1 MLKAAIPIILEE
13 FRFTV
18 ILAAFVLLM
27 IPHTVKSDQKDPEL
41 DQLFLQLEHSKSPSQ
56 ATSLEKRI
64 WQIWMEHPL
73 PEMTTKLGKGTL
85 AMQFQNYEEA
95 LEHFSELTRQVPQF
109 AEGWNKRATVLY
121 LLGRFHESSVDVKRT
136 LQLEPRHFGALS
148 GKGLILMKL
157 KDWSGAIEAFQ
168 QGLKI
173 HPKLPAAV
181 RHLQYAKKMQQEEMT

>member
-1 MLKAAIPIILEE
+1 MQNAVIPTILEE
-13 FRFTV
+13 LRFLW

-27 IPHTVKSDQKDPEL
+27 IPHTVDADQKNPEL
-41 DQLFLQLEHSKSPSQ
+41 DQLFLQLKHSTSPSQ

-73 PEMTTKLGKGTL
+73 PAITTKLRKGAQ
-85 AMQFQNYEEA
+85 AMQLKNYEEA
-95 LEHFSELTRQVPQF
+95 LKHFSELTRQVPQF
-109 AEGWNKRATVLY
+109 AEGWNKRATVLF
-121 LLGRFHESSVDVKRT
+121 LMGRFHESSVDVERT

-148 GKGLILMKL
+148 GKGLILMNL

-173 HPKLPAAV
+173 HPNLPAAD
-181 RHLQYAKKMQQEEMT
+181 RHLQYAKKKQKEEMT

>member
-1 MLKAAIPIILEE
+1 MQKAAIPTILEE
-13 FRFTV
+13 LRFTG

-27 IPHTVKSDQKDPEL
+27 IPHTVDADQKDPEL
-41 DQLFLQLEHSKSPSQ
+41 DQLFLQLEHSTNPSQ
-56 ATSLEKRI
+56 ATSFEKRI

-73 PEMTTKLGKGTL
+73 PEMTTKLRKGTQ
-85 AMQFQNYEEA
+85 AMQLQNYEEA

-121 LLGRFHESSVDVKRT
+121 LLGRFHESSVDVERT

-168 QGLKI
+168 EGLKI
-173 HPKLPAAV
+173 HPNLPAAD
-181 RHLQYAKKMQQEEMT
+181 RHLQYSKNKQKEEMT